1 MLPAEDPSSQGTS
14 QSAPTLTEHRSEQE
28 ERSLQCC
35 ARTFVMKMCQ
45 NSEAD
50 LKLLLIADV
59 HAQVIQGIQSLHSDI
74 RFRVRKE
81 AGDDV
86 KTSKF
91 TKEILEGGKC
101 LAISQ
106 GTSTGGLQSRCRTR

>member
-1 MLPAEDPSSQGTS
+1 MLCKNLWNED
-14 QSAPTLTEHRSEQE
+14 
-28 ERSLQCC
+28 
-35 ARTFVMKMCQ
+35 VQ
-45 NSEAD
+45 NSEAN

-59 HAQVIQGIQSLHSDI
+59 HAQVIQGVQSLHSDI

-101 LAISQ
+101 LTRNMSECVLVTGTRGSVPKRSMETDHHKTTTNVILSTAENNNAIVI
-106 GTSTGGLQSRCRTR
+106 R